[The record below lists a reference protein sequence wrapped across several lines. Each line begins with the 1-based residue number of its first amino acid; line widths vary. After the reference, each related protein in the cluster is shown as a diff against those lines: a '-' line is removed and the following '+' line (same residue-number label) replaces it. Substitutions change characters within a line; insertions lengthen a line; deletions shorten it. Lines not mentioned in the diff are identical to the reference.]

1 MLPFLE
7 QSSDCEIK
15 KQSFATVSFYKT
27 NFAFKE
33 KVFFFLCICFFAFKK
48 KCKLLKQ
55 K

>member
-33 KVFFFLCICFFAFKK
+33 KVFFFFVFVFLHLKK
-48 KCKLLKQ
+48 NANY
-55 K
+55 